1 MRLNPR
7 TQYADDRNLA
17 ARQRLWQQQDPPFD
31 IMSWVLDLADVEP
44 GTSVLEVGCGNGRY
58 LRALRDRGARAL
70 GCDLSLGI
78 LRSAGHPTLV
88 SADVTALPARDG
100 AFSVVLAC
108 HLLDLVPDRATA
120 IGELGRVLAP
130 GGRCVAVTNGAQHI
144 RALRDLVGQAVG
156 RSNPEWRQ
164 RVSAGA
170 FTAENGAGQLAAAF
184 GAVTRVRPD
193 PVHPVIIRDAAV
205 AADYVASIAD
215 HYQDEVDRPWADV
228 VEDVRGQVQAVISA
242 RGAFTTAGDV
252 AAFVCE

>member
-7 TQYADDRNLA
+7 AQYADDRNLA

-31 IMSWVLDLADVEP
+31 ITGWVLDLADVGP

-58 LRALRDRGARAL
+58 LRALRDRGARVL
-70 GCDLSLGI
+70 GGDLSPGI
-78 LRSAGHPTLV
+78 LRSAGHPMLV
-88 SADVTALPARDG
+88 GADVTALPVRDD

-144 RALRDLVGQAVG
+144 RALRDLVEQAVG
-156 RSNPEWRQ
+156 RSNPGWRQ

-184 GAVTRVRPD
+184 GAVTRV
-193 PVHPVIIRDAAV
+193 
-205 AADYVASIAD
+205 
-215 HYQDEVDRPWADV
+215 DRKSV
-228 VEDVRGQVQAVISA
+228 V
-242 RGAFTTAGDV
+242 
-252 AAFVCE
+252 